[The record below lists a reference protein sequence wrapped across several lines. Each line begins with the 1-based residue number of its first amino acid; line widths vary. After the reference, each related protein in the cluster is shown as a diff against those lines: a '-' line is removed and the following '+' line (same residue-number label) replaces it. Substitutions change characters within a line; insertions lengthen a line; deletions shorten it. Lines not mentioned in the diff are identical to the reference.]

1 MKNLALLFGTLSILA
16 ACTKSET
23 QYTDQENKRQTVNDQ
38 KSDTI
43 KTLNEIADTLQMGS
57 DSTDIKTDNE

>member
-1 MKNLALLFGTLSILA
+1 MKNLALLFVALFAVA

-43 KTLNEIADTLQMGS
+43 KTLNEISDTLQMGS
-57 DSTDIKTDNE
+57 DSTDVKTDNE

>member
-1 MKNLALLFGTLSILA
+1 MKNLALLFGTLFILA

-43 KTLNEIADTLQMGS
+43 KP
-57 DSTDIKTDNE
+57 

>member
-1 MKNLALLFGTLSILA
+1 MKNLALLFGTLFILA